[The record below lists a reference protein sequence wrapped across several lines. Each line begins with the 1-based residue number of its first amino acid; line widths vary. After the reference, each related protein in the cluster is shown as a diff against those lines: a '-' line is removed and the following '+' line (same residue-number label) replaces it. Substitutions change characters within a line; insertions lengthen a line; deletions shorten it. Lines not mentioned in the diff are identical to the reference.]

1 VRIDVK
7 SLALTAVALLFTA
20 SAVSAQAPVAKVGII
35 NIQGAIFSTKDGD
48 RARTALRAKFEGRAK
63 DLETRNGEVQKKK
76 ETLNKGANTMSAD
89 ARQKLTVEI
98 EDMQKKLQ
106 WDSEDLN
113 SEMEQENGK
122 YVNEIGQ
129 RIVQVI
135 DEYAKAQGLTLVL
148 DISGQQNPVL
158 WAATGIDIS
167 MPIIEAYDKKF
178 GSSPAPSTT
187 GAPGASPAKPAA
199 PGAAPAAAPKK
210 PAGVK

>member
-1 VRIDVK
+1 VRFDVK
-7 SLALTAVALLFTA
+7 QLALTAVALIFTA

-76 ETLNKGANTMSAD
+76 ETLNKGANTMSAE
-89 ARQKLTVEI
+89 ARQKLTAEI

-178 GSSPAPSTT
+178 GNSPAPSTA
-187 GAPGASPAKPAA
+187 APGASPAKPAA

-210 PAGVK
+210 PAGAK